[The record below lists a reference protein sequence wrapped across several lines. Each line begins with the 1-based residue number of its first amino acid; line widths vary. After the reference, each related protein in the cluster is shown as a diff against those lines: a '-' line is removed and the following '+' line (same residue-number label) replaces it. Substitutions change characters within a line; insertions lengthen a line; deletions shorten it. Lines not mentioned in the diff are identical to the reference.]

1 MKCQICSAE
10 NAENARFCNQCGTPF
25 ACPSCGA
32 LKEPG
37 VDFCSQC
44 GTVLSVKQ
52 SDRSAI
58 DEGERRHLSVMFS
71 DIVGSTALSE
81 LLDPEDLQTICRN
94 YRATCSKVIGLYKG
108 HIALCIGDGI
118 LAYFGYPAAREDDA
132 RRAIQAGL
140 GVIEAIGEIRER
152 LLRET
157 GAEFG
162 VRVGIH
168 TGLVVIDAADGK
180 DVLGSPMAGN
190 TINIA
195 ARIQSAAEANT
206 LVISSATHKLTR
218 GFFEAVD
225 YGVHKL
231 KGISQAVQLY
241 RIIHESTA
249 RSRLDAA
256 SGRLTPLAGRDEE
269 LRVIFRRWHRAQ
281 EGSGQVIL
289 LSGEAGIGKSRLVLA
304 LKERAG
310 NDPASW
316 LIEWRCSP
324 YHQDS
329 SFFPVIDF
337 LERVS
342 LKFERN
348 DSPSTKLL
356 KIEGFVLQYGLD
368 GAEAAPLLASLLSV
382 PIGDQNETAA
392 LTPQRRK
399 QKTIETLIRILLKR
413 AWRQPV
419 LFVVEDLHWVDPS
432 TLELLDQL
440 IAQVPTQRILIF
452 LTSRPQFVPHWP
464 QEQQFAK
471 MDLHGLSK
479 KHAAEVIRRVA
490 DNNDLAPEA
499 IDQIIARTDCVPL
512 FLEELTKALLESNMM
527 LEKDGRYEISAPLHT
542 LGVPATLQDLLASRL
557 DRVQGTKVVA
567 QLAATIGREITYEML
582 AAIPGRHKQGLRT
595 KLERLVQAG
604 ILYHK
609 GESPDDT
616 YIFSHVLMRDSSH
629 ASLLKSRRR
638 EYHGQIAETIEE
650 KFPKIAETRPE
661 LLAHHYTE
669 AALLRKAVEYWLL
682 AGTRASRQSATKEA
696 ISHLR
701 RGLALVE
708 MLPEPALQA
717 SLELELQAAIGP
729 ALIAVKGFGDYEVGQ
744 VYARAGEISAR
755 LGDGPLLFRVLWGQ
769 WVYYL
774 VKDDLQKAR
783 SLSLEMKRLGEQS
796 GDSTM
801 LIEAHWTLGD
811 TLFWLG
817 KLQESRANLERA
829 IELYEPQKHHA
840 NAYIYGQDPGVAA
853 YCYAGYTYFALGFPE
868 KAAAAQQ
875 SAFRLAQSL
884 KHPFSIGWALAFR
897 FMIDVFNR
905 DHASALEAA
914 DKTIAYCTEQA
925 YLFWL
930 YAATIVR
937 GWAIA
942 NLGDPAKGV
951 AILEQGLRGW
961 EVIGSIIVRP
971 VFLGLL
977 GEAQALCDDL
987 ENALASVEQGLNIA
1001 RIHGEL
1007 FSELYLQCIQGRLL
1021 NKDGRE
1027 PEAERTLRNTIERS
1041 LQLDARSHALFAA
1054 VELADA
1060 QRHSR
1065 SGFDGKETVK
1075 RILTSYQEGFNTPL
1089 AKRAQEI
1096 AGAST
1101 ILTDDQIYH
1110 RLP

>member
-1 MKCQICSAE
+1 MKCQSCNAE

-25 ACPSCGA
+25 VCPSCGA
-32 LKEPG
+32 LKELG
-37 VDFCSQC
+37 SDFCSRC
-44 GTVLSVKQ
+44 GTVLSVEQ

-58 DEGERRHLSVMFS
+58 HEGERRHLSVMFS

-81 LLDPEDLQTICRN
+81 RLDPEDLQAILRN
-94 YRATCSKVIGLYKG
+94 YRATCSKVIGLYEG
-108 HIALCIGDGI
+108 HVAQYIGDGI
-118 LAYFGYPAAREDDA
+118 LAYFGYPTAHEDDA

-140 GVIEAIGEIRER
+140 GVIEAMGAIRER

-168 TGLVVIDAADGK
+168 TGLVVIDAADGNA
-180 DVLGSPMAGN
+180 VLGSPIVGN
-190 TINIA
+190 TTNIA
-195 ARIQSAAEANT
+195 ARIQSVAEENT
-206 LVISSATHKLTR
+206 LIVSSATHKLTR

-231 KGISQAVQLY
+231 KGISHAVQLY
-241 RIIHESTA
+241 RIVHESTA

-269 LRVIFRRWHRAQ
+269 LQIIFRRWYRTQ
-281 EGSGQVIL
+281 DGSGQVIL

-316 LIEWRCSP
+316 LTEWRCSP
-324 YHQDS
+324 YHQNS
-329 SFFPVIDF
+329 SFSPVIDF
-337 LERVS
+337 LEGVS

-348 DSPSTKLL
+348 DSPSAKLL

-368 GAEAAPLLASLLSV
+368 SAEAAPLLASLLSV
-382 PIGDQNETAA
+382 PLSDQYETAA

-399 QKTIETLIRILLKR
+399 QKTIETLIRILLER
-413 AWRQPV
+413 ASRQPV
-419 LFVVEDLHWVDPS
+419 LFIVEDLHWIDPS
-432 TLELLDQL
+432 SLELLDQL

-452 LTSRPQFVPHWP
+452 LTFRPQFVPHWP
-464 QEQQFAK
+464 QEEHFAK
-471 MDLHGLSK
+471 IDLHGLSK

-499 IDQIIARTDCVPL
+499 IDHIIVRTDCVPL
-512 FLEELTKALLESNMM
+512 FLEELTKALLEGNMIF
-527 LEKDGRYEISAPLHT
+527 EKDGRYEISAPLHS
-542 LGVPATLQDLLASRL
+542 LGGPSNLQDLLTSRL
-557 DRVQGTKVVA
+557 DRMQGAKVVA
-567 QLAATIGREITYEML
+567 QLAATIGREFTHEML

-595 KLERLVQAG
+595 QLERLVQAG

-609 GESPDDT
+609 GEPPDDS
-616 YIFSHVLMRDSSH
+616 YIFTHVLIQDSSYG
-629 ASLLKSRRR
+629 SLLKSRRR
-638 EYHGQIAETIEE
+638 EYHRQIAETIEE
-650 KFPKIAETRPE
+650 KFPNISETRPE
-661 LLAHHYTE
+661 LLAQHYTE

-682 AGTRASRQSATKEA
+682 AGTRASRQSATREA

-701 RGLALVE
+701 RGLALVDR
-708 MLPEPALQA
+708 LPEPALRA
-717 SLELELQAAIGP
+717 SLELQLQAAIGP
-729 ALIAVKGFGDYEVGQ
+729 ALIAVKGFGDHEVGQ
-744 VYARAGEISAR
+744 VYARAGEISAQ
-755 LGDGPLLFRVLWGQ
+755 LGDGPHLFPVLWGQ

-774 VKDDLQKAR
+774 VRDDLQKAR
-783 SLSLEMKRLGEQS
+783 SLSLEMKRLAEQS
-796 GDSTM
+796 GDSAM
-801 LIEAHWTLGD
+801 LIEAHWTLGN
-811 TLFWLG
+811 TLFWLCEL
-817 KLQESRANLERA
+817 KESRANLERA

-868 KAAAAQQ
+868 KAVAAQQ
-875 SAFRLAQSL
+875 SALRLAQSL

-897 FMIDVFNR
+897 FMIDLFNC

-930 YAATIVR
+930 YAGTIVR

-951 AILEQGLRGW
+951 AILEQGLSGW
-961 EVIGSIIVRP
+961 EMIGSIIVRP
-971 VFLGLL
+971 IFLGLL

-1007 FSELYLQCIQGRLL
+1007 IAELYLQRIQGMLL
-1021 NKDGRE
+1021 KKHGRE
-1027 PEAERTLRNTIERS
+1027 RESETTLRNTIERS
-1041 LQLDARSHALFAA
+1041 LQSGARSHALFAA
-1054 VELADA
+1054 VELAES
-1060 QRHSR
+1060 QKHSG

-1075 RILTSYQEGFNTPL
+1075 RILTSYQEGFDTPL
-1089 AKRAQEI
+1089 VKRAQEI
-1096 AGAST
+1096 AGVSAIS
-1101 ILTDDQIYH
+1101 IDN
-1110 RLP
+1110 